1 MKSTISMFTAAL
13 VGLIS
18 SAAAAQDAST
28 SFQVEQFEPLPS
40 QRTSLLNLSTGDVL
54 GHLTP
59 SAGLFLHFVDD
70 PIQVTNADG
79 EPEERLV
86 DDQLKGEVSAALGL
100 FDWVDVGFILPV
112 ALYQKGDSSTSFDL
126 NDGISSF
133 ALGDLRLVP
142 KVRLLDREWLGGLG
156 ASLAVPVYL
165 PTGDDESFN
174 SDGNVRVEPRLAIDY
189 KHDSGFQIVTNVAFQ
204 LRPERVARNFVS
216 GNSIRWG
223 AGLAVPLGTPKIVV
237 IGDIFGSVA
246 LPDGRN
252 FDDASEIVDNSKG
265 RPMEALGGLRFD
277 LPANLLAQ
285 VGGGAGLTS
294 SVGSPDFRVFASLT
308 WSPVGPDDTDGDGIM
323 DPDDTCP
330 LEPED
335 IDGWE
340 DADGCPDVDNDEDKI
355 LDVDDSCPDDA
366 EDYDTFEDENGC
378 PDPDNDQDGVL
389 DVDDQCPLEAGPAE
403 NAGCPWGDKDADG
416 LLDNNDQCP
425 NDPEDKDGFQDE
437 DGCPDPDNDRDGIL
451 DPDDKCPLE
460 PETINGKDD
469 EDGCPDK
476 GESKVRVTAEKIEIL
491 EKVFFDT
498 NKDTIKER
506 SFSILNQVG
515 AVLKANPQ
523 ITLVQVEGHTDD
535 RGKDDYN
542 LDLSQRRAESVRAY
556 LIGRGIDEKRL
567 RAVGFGETKP
577 IADNKKAKGRDTNR
591 RVEFN
596 IIETSGKV
604 NEEVNE

>member
-1 MKSTISMFTAAL
+1 MKLKTSMFTAAV

-18 SAAAAQDAST
+18 SAAVAQDAST

-40 QRTSLLNLSTGDVL
+40 QRTSVLNLSTGDVL

-59 SAGLFLHFVDD
+59 SVGLFLHFVDD
-70 PIQVTNADG
+70 PIQVTLDG
-79 EPEERLV
+79 EPVARLV
-86 DDQLKGEVSAALGL
+86 DDQLKGELSAAIGL
-100 FDWVDVGFILPV
+100 YDWVDIGFILPV
-112 ALYQKGDSSTSFDL
+112 ALYQKGDASTTFGL

-133 ALGDLRLVP
+133 ALGDVRVVP
-142 KVRLLDREWLGGLG
+142 KVRLWDRSWAAGVG

-165 PTGDDESFN
+165 PTGDDQSFN
-174 SDGNVRVEPRLAIDY
+174 SDGSVRAEPRLAVDW
-189 KHDSGFQIVTNVAFQ
+189 KHESGFQVVTNVAFQ

-216 GNSIRWG
+216 GNSLRWG
-223 AGLAVPLGTPKIVV
+223 GGLVVPLGTPKVSL

-246 LPDGRN
+246 MPDGRDFN
-252 FDDASEIVDNSKG
+252 NPNAVVSNSKG
-265 RPMEALGGLRFD
+265 RPMEALGGLRFE
-277 LPANLLAQ
+277 LPADLLAQ
-285 VGGGAGLTS
+285 VGGGAGLTN
-294 SVGSPDFRVFASLT
+294 SVGSPDFRAFASLT
-308 WSPVGPDDTDGDGIM
+308 WSPVGPNDTDGDGIM
-323 DPDDTCP
+323 DPDDKCP
-330 LEPED
+330 TEPED
-335 IDGWE
+335 KDGWE
-340 DADGCPDVDNDEDKI
+340 DLDGCPDFDNDNDKI
-355 LDVDDSCPDDA
+355 LDTDDACPDEP

-389 DVDDQCPLEAGPAE
+389 DVDDKCPLEAGPAE
-403 NAGCPWGDKDADG
+403 NAGCPWGDTDGDG

-425 NDPEDKDGFQDE
+425 KDPEDKDGFEDE
-437 DGCPDPDNDRDGIL
+437 DGCPDPDNDKDGIL
-451 DPDDKCPLE
+451 DVDDKCPLE

-515 AVLKANPQ
+515 SVLKANPQ
-523 ITLVQVEGHTDD
+523 ITLIQVEGHTDD

-542 LDLSQRRAESVRAY
+542 LDLSQRRADSVRNY
-556 LIGRGIDEKRL
+556 LIGRGIDANRL

-577 IADNKKAKGRDTNR
+577 IADNKSSKGRDTNR

-596 IIETSGKV
+596 IVETSGNV
-604 NEEVNE
+604 NVEVKE